1 MGHRWG
7 HWQDPDSA
15 WCCSTKLSPVKS
27 VELGCVPW
35 SFVRLGVPWRLVV
48 FRPNKVEPS
57 TSHSMSHS
65 TLLGFMERKV
75 EPLTTPPVGS
85 PGRNVSS
92 GRPVDASGLVV
103 GTTQKMVIRLRGTI
117 Q

>member
-1 MGHRWG
+1 MEFLGWAFHGGWWFLDR
-7 HWQDPDSA
+7 
-15 WCCSTKLSPVKS
+15 TK
-27 VELGCVPW
+27 
-35 SFVRLGVPWRLVV
+35 
-48 FRPNKVEPS
+48 EPS